1 MDGQGGSVAGSG
13 LATALLVGT
22 CVVAIVVACRVCCTP
37 GPAPP
42 GRSAW
47 YDTPMPSSSTSL
59 SSEWRRSPSPPII
72 APHPSPE
79 PMPWPPPMV
88 CQHPAE
94 GDLCLAVTRDPGPP
108 RPIAA

>member
-1 MDGQGGSVAGSG
+1 MDA

-22 CVVAIVVACRVCCTP
+22 IVVSAVVACRVCCSP

-47 YDTPMPSSSTSL
+47 YDAPMPSSSTSL
-59 SSEWRRSPSPPII
+59 SSEWRRSPSPPI

-79 PMPWPPPMV
+79 PLPWPPPHRV
-88 CQHPAE
+88 VACQHPAH
-94 GDLCLAVTRDPGPP
+94 GDLCLAVTRDPDP
-108 RPIAA
+108 RIAVVTVA